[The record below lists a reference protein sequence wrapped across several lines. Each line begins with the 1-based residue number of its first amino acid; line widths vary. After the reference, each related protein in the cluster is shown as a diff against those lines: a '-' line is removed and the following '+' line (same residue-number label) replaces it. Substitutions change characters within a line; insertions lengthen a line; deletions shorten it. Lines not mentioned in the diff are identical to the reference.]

1 MADEVLKDF
10 GIGIKAD
17 TQEFDEQVD
26 AAKKKAEK
34 TPAKIPVS
42 VDEKTL
48 EKLNT
53 AIHAIRASVSDLQR
67 MQKGLIRNV
76 NTGDNKKLSVMRVEI
91 VGINKALKSA
101 VEAIQEM
108 NASFKDD
115 GAVVNSLKS
124 LESTLKSI
132 ESYVN
137 NISKANDWGKL
148 RPTESIRQDIE
159 ETQSKLQAL
168 QSSTQDYEKT
178 LASLRRYGNRGFV
191 GDIMT
196 ANSADDIDASDRQ
209 IKNWINSLSNL
220 IDLGGSLSDIT
231 FYPYADKNQTATM
244 DEAIRKASELNLITE
259 ETVKNLSARSGTL
272 GRNQLIEQLTNQLQ
286 DYNEE
291 YSKAQQRDDLG
302 INAKV
307 SFNDDSLKDFT
318 NALTASMESLSG
330 VFTSALE
337 NVQLN
342 VKNVAPDTQSAG
354 SEKSLLDES
363 NAAETLLSNITR
375 LSEEIPKKTQAF
387 KDEGDAVTPILNEEA
402 QSAGKL
408 ADNIDRIQKSISS
421 IDPDKLNTVIS
432 SEAKLPDSVTNSPQ
446 QSAKEL
452 SQIDRRNAKYEELS
466 NTIQGIIAAYKNLRI
481 AEKTGNSDSL
491 QQLQSVYDA
500 LLKQKALIEEEIQS
514 SGLSNSRKDSA
525 ANREYTKGIS
535 NAETQASKEAAKIIS
550 EQAINKEKVAQAASK
565 AAAAEEKAAT
575 AAIKRADAEQRA
587 SAAQSAG
594 SARDSAI
601 ARANNALDLLSSS
614 EGKVSKYAQA
624 FSQARIEIDGLIEAL
639 PDDAD
644 SATLSKFTSQ
654 VNTILELLSNKN
666 WNATGKEIGIFADP
680 KDLDDVRSKMMD
692 IVNSTKGAEIAG
704 KGFNEA
710 TGKLTYTVQN
720 ADKTIST
727 YELSVNSLTGAI
739 SRVNKGTVQAK
750 SVFEQIGDTLDS
762 GAKKVVAYVASF
774 GSFYELWDQLRQ
786 GYTIV
791 SDLDKAQTEM
801 RKVSEESTE
810 ALKAYGAE
818 SFNIAQQTGS
828 TAKVIQNSTAD
839 WMRLGESLKD
849 AKESA
854 KDTSILMNVSEFE
867 DIGDATDS
875 LVAMSQ
881 AYRELDKMD
890 IIDKL
895 NLTGNNFS
903 ISTSD
908 LAESLQR
915 SAAALKVAGNDIN
928 EAIALTVSGNSI
940 LQSPDEVASA
950 LRTISMRITG
960 TSAKE
965 LEAMGED
972 TEGLIETTSK
982 LQDTVKSL
990 TAVNGK
996 MGVSIT
1002 NANGSYKSTYEILQE
1017 IADVWKEIQAADAL
1031 DGKNRANALLETL
1044 AGDFCLKN
1052 IEIYFQRTHLTALI
1066 A

>member
-1 MADEVLKDF
+1 MAEDLSKQVELDLE
-10 GIGIKAD
+10 AN
-17 TQEFDEQVD
+17 TQKFDKQVD
-26 AAKKKAEK
+26 EAKKKVEG
-34 TPAKIPVS
+34 TPANIPVGI
-42 VDEKTL
+42 DEKSL
-48 EKLNT
+48 KKLNT
-53 AIHAIRASVSDLQR
+53 AIHSIQASVSDLQR
-67 MQKGLIRNV
+67 MQKGVIRNV

-446 QSAKEL
+446 QTTEEL

-565 AAAAEEKAAT
+565 AA
-575 AAIKRADAEQRA
+575 
-587 SAAQSAG
+587 G
-594 SARDSAI
+594 SARDGAI